1 MSVLRP
7 TLLIIDDTPVNIR
20 VLSELFVDECEIIF
34 STNGQ
39 DGLQLAATQAPD
51 LILLDIMMPGMDG
64 YEVCRQLKSDPQTR
78 DIPVIFVTAL
88 GEDEDQ
94 TKGLEL
100 GAIDYIIKP
109 ISPPIVKARIRNH
122 LELKRHRDLLATMAT
137 IDGLTGIANRRRFD
151 EMLHYEWQRAQRSGS
166 PLSILM
172 IDIDHFKL
180 YNDFYGH
187 LAGDDCLKAVAVGMT
202 DVIRRPGDLLTRYGG
217 EEFACILSDTDVKGA
232 RKVAENLLE
241 AVANLQIPH
250 EQSPV
255 KPYVTVSIGFCTA
268 WPNGVAKSQE
278 LVDCADRN
286 LYKAK
291 RAGRNCVFKCE
302 PDHCHISY
310 CTPEKKE

>member
-20 VLSELFVDECEIIF
+20 VLSELFADECEIIF
-34 STNGQ
+34 STNGK
-39 DGLQLAATQAPD
+39 DGLHLAATQKPD

-64 YEVCRQLKSDPQTR
+64 YEVCRLLKSEPQTR
-78 DIPVIFVTAL
+78 NIPVVFVTAL

-109 ISPPIVKARIRNH
+109 INPPIVKARIRNH
-122 LELKRHRDLLATMAT
+122 LELKRHRDLLAAMAT

-151 EMLHYEWQRAQRSGS
+151 EMLHYEWQRSQRSGT
-166 PLSILM
+166 PLSVLM

-187 LAGDDCLKAVAVGMT
+187 LVGDDCLKAVAKGMSN
-202 DVIRRPGDLLTRYGG
+202 VIRRPGDLLTRYGG
-217 EEFACILSDTDVKGA
+217 EEFACVLSETDVKGA
-232 RKVAENLLE
+232 HKVADNLLE
-241 AVANLQIPH
+241 AVAKLQIPH
-250 EQSPV
+250 AQSPV

-268 WPNGVAKSQE
+268 WPNGTDNSQE
-278 LVDCADRN
+278 LIDCADRN
-286 LYKAK
+286 LYRAK
-291 RAGRNCVFKCE
+291 KGGRNRVYKCE
-302 PDHCHISY
+302 PDNCNIQY
-310 CTPEKKE
+310 CIQEKK